1 MEKTAGEK
9 GRRREAGREGGRA
22 GDFGGKCVSRRE
34 GRCKERK
41 CERARIYVVTLSDAL
56 LNVTLKSSRHL
67 ITHGKKKVWDWG

>member
-9 GRRREAGREGGRA
+9 GRRREAGREGGRE

-41 CERARIYVVTLSDAL
+41 CESARTYVVTLDDVLFNA
-56 LNVTLKSSRHL
+56 TLKSSRHL
-67 ITHGKKKVWDWG
+67 VTHG